1 MDLLED
7 VVLGLVQG
15 LTEFLP
21 VSSSG
26 HLVVVPAVFGWDE
39 PSLTFDLVL
48 HLGTL
53 IAVVFYYRRD
63 LWEIVAGVFGRGD
76 DPGAYRRLLLLLF
89 IGSIPAAIVGLAF
102 GEFFEDRFEEP
113 LWACF
118 ELMVN
123 AGILL
128 GAEWLVGRGT
138 TAGTNRPVDPGR
150 AGIIGVAQ
158 AIAISPGISRS
169 GATIS
174 AGMLAGVSR
183 ADATRFSFLL
193 SIPAIAGAVASR
205 IPDVTG
211 GDFEFTG
218 AVVAGFVTAM
228 VSGYLSIG
236 IFLRYVRTHT
246 LRPFAYYLLIMA
258 PISALII
265 ELR

>member
-26 HLVVVPAVFGWDE
+26 HLVVVPAVLGWDE

-53 IAVVFYYRRD
+53 IAVIVYYRR
-63 LWEIVAGVFGRGD
+63 LLLELVAGAFGRGA
-76 DPGAYRRLLLLLF
+76 DPSRDRRLLLLLA
-89 IGSIPAAIVGLAF
+89 IGSVPAAIVGVVF
-102 GEFFEDRFEEP
+102 GEFFEDRFEAP
-113 LWACF
+113 LWTCF
-118 ELMVN
+118 ELVVN

-128 GAEWLVGRGT
+128 GAEWLVARGST
-138 TAGTNRPVDPGR
+138 VGSDRPVDGR
-150 AGIIGVAQ
+150 RAAAIGVAQ
-158 AIAISPGISRS
+158 AVSITPGISRS
-169 GATIS
+169 GATI
-174 AGMLAGVSR
+174 ATGIVAGVSR

-205 IPDVTG
+205 VPDVTG
-211 GDFEFTG
+211 GEFELT
-218 AVVAGFVTAM
+218 ASVLAGFVAAL

-246 LRPFAYYLLIMA
+246 LRPFAYYLLIVA
-258 PISALII
+258 PVAALII
-265 ELR
+265 QIR

>member
-1 MDLLED
+1 MNLLED

-53 IAVVFYYRRD
+53 IAVVVYYRRE
-63 LWEIVAGVFGRGD
+63 LSEIVAGVFGRGD
-76 DPGAYRRLLLLLF
+76 DPRGYRRLLLLLV
-89 IGSIPAAIVGLAF
+89 IGSIPAAIAGLAF

-118 ELMVN
+118 ELTLN

-128 GAEWLVGRGT
+128 GAEWLVARGT
-138 TAGTNRPVDPGR
+138 TAGTDRPVEGGR
-150 AGIIGVAQ
+150 AATIGVAQ
-158 AIAISPGISRS
+158 AVAITPGISRS
-169 GATIS
+169 GATI
-174 AGMLAGVSR
+174 ATGMVLGVSR

-205 IPDVTG
+205 VPDVTG
-211 GDFEFTG
+211 GDFDLTG
-218 AVVAGFVTAM
+218 SVIAGFLVAM

-236 IFLRYVRTHT
+236 VFLRFVRTHT

-258 PISALII
+258 PTAALII

>member
-1 MDLLED
+1 MDWLED

-53 IAVVFYYRRD
+53 LAVVVYYRHD
-63 LWEIVAGVFGRGD
+63 LWEIGAGVFGHGD
-76 DPGAYRRLLLLLF
+76 DPRRYRRLLLLLV
-89 IGSIPAAIVGLAF
+89 IGSIPAAIAGLAF

-118 ELMVN
+118 ELIVN

-128 GAEWLVGRGT
+128 GAEWLVARGM
-138 TAGTNRPVDPGR
+138 TAGVDRPVDAGR
-150 AGIIGVAQ
+150 AATIGVAQ
-158 AIAISPGISRS
+158 AVSITPGISRS
-169 GATIS
+169 GATITT
-174 AGMLAGVSR
+174 GMVLGVSR
-183 ADATRFSFLL
+183 AEATRYSFLL

-205 IPDVTG
+205 VPDVTG
-211 GDFEFTG
+211 GDFDLTG
-218 AVVAGFVTAM
+218 PVIAGFLVAM

-265 ELR
+265 VLR